1 MIFQNRCWVF
11 GPGVEFT
18 GKGGEVPQSGEERA
32 GRLLLSAPRF
42 AARVPGLRGVIAMG
56 SKLKFLRKGGAE
68 RWMAHEH
75 GEFGIGPAEP
85 GTPAGVNI
93 ASPGI
98 TDS

>member
-1 MIFQNRCWVF
+1 
-11 GPGVEFT
+11 VEFT
-18 GKGGEVPQSGEERA
+18 GKGGDERLSGEKRA
-32 GRLLLSAPRF
+32 GRLLLSAPQL
-42 AARVPGLRGVIAMG
+42 AARVPGLRGVIAVG
-56 SKLKFLRKGGAE
+56 SKLKFLREGGE

-75 GEFGIGPAEP
+75 GELGIGPGEP